1 MKKELKATY
10 VGDSR
15 YYYLF
20 AIDGGKG
27 LTGTIY
33 IPKGKPV
40 PDMVTIRLRNK
51 AEVEAKQ
58 NAVAP

>member
-15 YYYLF
+15 HYYLF

-33 IPKGKPV
+33 VPKGKPV
-40 PDMVTIRLRNK
+40 PDTVTIRLRSK
-51 AEVEAKQ
+51 AEAEAKQ
-58 NAVAP
+58 DAVVP